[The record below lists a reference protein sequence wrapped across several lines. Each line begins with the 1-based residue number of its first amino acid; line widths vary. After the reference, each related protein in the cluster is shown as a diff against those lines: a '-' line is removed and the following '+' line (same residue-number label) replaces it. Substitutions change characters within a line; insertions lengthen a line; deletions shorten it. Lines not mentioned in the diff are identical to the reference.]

1 MTMLRMLVACLAA
14 AFALAAGSA
23 QAERRPSGSNTATA
37 IPSSKPTWPMT
48 TKGLA
53 RALPC

>member
-1 MTMLRMLVACLAA
+1 MTVLRMLVACLAA

-23 QAERRPSGSNTATA
+23 QAEMKTSGSNTATA
-37 IPSSKPTWPMT
+37 TPSSKPTWPMT

-53 RALPC
+53 GALPC